1 MPRVLGYHQSRV
13 HSKNRLSFRRVWARF
28 GANGWGETPWT
39 RFIACSRSGP
49 LERLRATGTRWLA
62 ACKVLRWF
70 STLQG
75 EDQGP
80 FFGTSRRSALEW
92 AAIPSGL
99 RFLRRSIPN
108 GIGQELAT

>member
-28 GANGWGETPWT
+28 GAKGERETRWT
-39 RFIACSRSGP
+39 RSNACSRSGP

-70 STLQG
+70 STSQG

-80 FFGTSRRSALEW
+80 FFWDRPWFRFGMGCDSTW
-92 AAIPSGL
+92 FAIPQAIDS
-99 RFLRRSIPN
+99 
-108 GIGQELAT
+108 